1 MSYRRVAVTLA
12 FVMAAFLSVACGKNE
27 YAARAVNEETDR
39 CAQCNMAVADGP
51 HATQIVLKD
60 GRTLVFDDIGCMYAW
75 MAENGDDEVGQA
87 FVRDY
92 RDLGWIK
99 LEKAYHVYDA
109 SFRTPMAYGVLSFAS
124 KSDAE
129 AFIAEQGKGVLMTA
143 DDLSNHSWERNRD
156 MMEGMEEHGHGADGA
171 MHGEDGA
178 HDGMDAGG
186 HDAVHGGEAV
196 HGQEGGHEGDGAA
209 GAPAGGHEAGAMP
222 EDGAAHGGMAM
233 QEAGQGTGSG
243 DGHGDAAGG
252 EGADVHGGPAR
263 GAGPAGEA
271 VAAGDAHA

>member
-1 MSYRRVAVTLA
+1 MRMRGMALILI
-12 FVMAAFLSVACGKNE
+12 FVMAAFISVACGRSE

-39 CAQCNMAVADGP
+39 CAQCNMAVADDA

-60 GRTLVFDDIGCMYAW
+60 GRALIFDDIGCMYAW

-92 RDLGWIK
+92 HDLGWIK
-99 LEKAYHVYDA
+99 LEKAYYVYDA

-143 DDLSNHSWERNRD
+143 DDLSGHSWERNRD

-171 MHGEDGA
+171 MHEGAGA
-178 HDGMDAGG
+178 HGGMDADESG
-186 HDAVHGGEAV
+186 HGGEAA
-196 HGQEGGHEGDGAA
+196 HEREAGHDGEAA
-209 GAPAGGHEAGAMP
+209 HEAGA
-222 EDGAAHGGMAM
+222 GHG
-233 QEAGQGTGSG
+233 G
-243 DGHGDAAGG
+243 DGHGDSG
-252 EGADVHGGPAR
+252 V
-263 GAGPAGEA
+263 
-271 VAAGDAHA
+271 DAHAYGRDGMNAQGGMDMDDAVAGA